1 MTKLK
6 RHASAHPGLDQQSIT
21 AVHDVISTGIK
32 NFPQIN
38 ELMDKSFVYKLWH
51 SHDGLNKRSLRI
63 LKI

>member
-6 RHASAHPGLDQQSIT
+6 RLASAYPGLDQSIT

-32 NFPQIN
+32 IFPQIN
-38 ELMDKSFVYKLWH
+38 ELMDKSFVYKLWD